1 MLIDSENFGTTKFPI
16 MGWLGWFSPHQS
28 KTNQISTKGISIRIG
43 NFPVQTP
50 IDACPSLVTQ
60 HRYETPSELQVE
72 INEI

>member
-1 MLIDSENFGTTKFPI
+1 MPIGSENFGTTEFPI
-16 MGWLGWFSPHQS
+16 MSLFGWFSPHQS
-28 KTNQISTKGISIRIG
+28 KSHQISTQGISTRIG

-50 IDACPSLVTQ
+50 IEACPGLVTQ